1 MKAFSMKR
9 IFLFVFTSSL
19 LLTSCGSIANKNSNY
34 LGSDSIKVRTEEDDE
49 FANDEV
55 PEPIHFVYKNDYGA
69 DDNDYFFYSD
79 DYFRHRATAYNEH
92 LATLSVH
99 MTKYSQNPGNPNSVD
114 DHNWYMDQ
122 SDRVNTFLYSI
133 GFREFQANEDYR
145 SRTAFDTIGLACA
158 SRVIK
163 EGDNQFTVIAC
174 VVRSGGYFFE
184 WENNVFLG
192 TGENS
197 DYMHEGWYNAALKQI
212 AFIDDYIKMEKITGQ
227 IKLWMSGFSRGGA
240 VTNLTAGLLDN
251 KLTMD
256 DRETRNHIYEGV
268 SLKREDILAY
278 TFEAPQGANFN
289 SKTVANPKDELYNN
303 IFNIVNPNDPVTK
316 VAMNDFGF
324 TRFGIDKFITTKFF
338 DAKNYEENRRST
350 GALYAVTHD
359 EYSWA
364 CDKLTTYNIPL
375 SKAITTIATFT
386 DLVSLITKW
395 IMDGN
400 LKPDLVEEDTKKVN
414 YDANIV
420 LTTAIDHIMGYL
432 DTREN
437 YCNRYQNFARA
448 LMRMLMPDVKGSEDV
463 TFREFLVLLI
473 MQGIAYL
480 AYGNTDLIIDWKKY
494 TTISDSDIESV
505 LWLVSNVFL
514 EFPGEL
520 LTLGFNFEDIFDNHS
535 TNLNVAHAQAQDSY
549 YIDWYNNNHPDA
561 TISKVPYRK
570 HSSFF
575 YIDAIDINDV
585 WVQDFSAGIPGYH
598 TAVDVNG
605 SDTGA
610 SDIAKC
616 LDGYAVGY
624 YNYLN
629 YERTITVL
637 PADHDYYYEGNEYS
651 WDPWHLI
658 QCYKWNYIDNQTYY
672 RYHETIVDEYF
683 NCDAGPFGK
692 HINHMVDPE

>member
-1 MKAFSMKR
+1 MKIFSFR
-9 IFLFVFTSSL
+9 HLFLFVFTSAL
-19 LLTSCGSIANKNSNY
+19 LLSSCGSIANASNQKSNSN
-34 LGSDSIKVRTEEDDE
+34 LADTQANEDDE
-49 FANDEV
+49 FANDKF
-55 PEPIHFVYKNDYGA
+55 PEPIHFVYKEYGA
-69 DDNDYFFYSD
+69 DDNDYLFYSD
-79 DYFRHRATAYNEH
+79 NYFRHQSIFYNEH
-92 LATLSVH
+92 LAPLSAH

-114 DHNWYMDQ
+114 DKDWYENQ
-122 SDRVNTFLYSI
+122 SKRVHYFFDAI
-133 GFREFQANEDYR
+133 GFEKFQANEDYYT
-145 SRTAFDTIGLACA
+145 RTAFDTIGLACA
-158 SRVIK
+158 SREITDGEDK
-163 EGDNQFTVIAC
+163 YTVIAC
-174 VVRSGGYFFE
+174 AVRSGGYFFE

-197 DYMHEGWYNAALKQI
+197 DYMHEGWYNAAVKQK
-212 AFIDDYIKMEKITGQ
+212 AFIGDYIKKQNITGQ

-251 KLTMD
+251 QLTLD
-256 DRETRNHIYEGV
+256 DTETRNHVFEGV
-268 SLKREDILAY
+268 SLQRENIYVY

-289 SKTVANPKDELYNN
+289 SKTVANPKDEVYNN

-338 DAKNYEENRRST
+338 DAKNYEENRQIT
-350 GALYAVTHD
+350 GALYAINHG
-359 EYSWA
+359 EYDWK

-375 SKAITTIATFT
+375 SKIITTVADFSNIASF
-386 DLVSLITKW
+386 IIKW
-395 IMDGN
+395 IVDGSP
-400 LKPDLVEEDTKKVN
+400 KPDLVEEDTKKVN

-432 DTREN
+432 GTREN
-437 YCNRYQNFARA
+437 YCNRYQNFARSV
-448 LMRMLMPDVKGSEDV
+448 MKVFMKDVKGPNELGFGDW
-463 TFREFLVLLI
+463 LACLI
-473 MQGIAYL
+473 IQGIAYL
-480 AYGNTDLIIDWKKY
+480 AWGNTDWIINWD
-494 TTISDSDIESV
+494 TFTDLTDGDIESI
-505 LWLVSNVFL
+505 LWLASNVFL

-520 LTLGFNFEDIFDNHS
+520 LTLGFCFEDIFDNHS
-535 TNLNVAHAQAQDSY
+535 TALNVAHAMAQDSY

-624 YNYLN
+624 YNYSN

-658 QCYKWNYIDNQTYY
+658 QCFKWNYIDNQTYY

>member
-1 MKAFSMKR
+1 MKR

-19 LLTSCGSIANKNSNY
+19 LITSCGSIANTYNQKPNSN
-34 LGSDSIKVRTEEDDE
+34 LPNTQADEDDE
-49 FANDEV
+49 FANDTF
-55 PEPIHFVYKNDYGA
+55 PDPIHFVYTEYGA
-69 DDNDYFFYSD
+69 DDNDYLFYSD
-79 DYFRHRATAYNEH
+79 YYFRNRSIFYNVH

-99 MTKYSQNPGNPNSVD
+99 MTKYSQNPGNPDSVD
-114 DHNWYMDQ
+114 DTDWYENQ
-122 SDRVNTFLYSI
+122 SKRVHTFFDAI
-133 GFREFQANEDYR
+133 GFEKFQANEDYYT
-145 SRTAFDTIGLACA
+145 RTTFDTIGLACA
-158 SRVIK
+158 SREITD
-163 EGDNQFTVIAC
+163 GDDKYTVIAC
-174 VVRSGGYFFE
+174 AVRSGGYFFE

-197 DYMHEGWYNAALKQI
+197 DYMHEGWYNAAVKEK
-212 AFIDDYIKMEKITGQ
+212 AFIGDYIKKQNITGQ

-251 KLTMD
+251 QLTLD
-256 DRETRNHIYEGV
+256 DTETRNHVFEGV
-268 SLKREDILAY
+268 SLQRENIYVY

-289 SKTVANPKDELYNN
+289 SKNVANPKDEVFNN

-338 DAKNYEENRRST
+338 DAANYENNRKYT
-350 GALYAVTHD
+350 GALYALNHG
-359 EYSWA
+359 EYGWA
-364 CDKLTTYNIPL
+364 CDKLTTYNIPF
-375 SKAITTIATFT
+375 SKVVSTIADF
-386 DLVSLITKW
+386 SNITSIIVKW
-395 IMDGN
+395 IRDGT

-432 DTREN
+432 GTREN
-437 YCNRYQNFARA
+437 YCNRYQNFARGI
-448 LMRMLMPDVKGSEDV
+448 MKYFMVDVKDSHKIESNV
-463 TFREFLVLLI
+463 FMAMLVL
-473 MQGIAYL
+473 QGIAYL
-480 AYGNTDLIIDWKKY
+480 AWGNTDLVVDWKLF
-494 TTISDSDIESV
+494 TGISDDDINSV
-505 LWLVSNVFL
+505 LWLASNVFL

-520 LTLGFNFEDIFDNHS
+520 LTLGFCFEDIFDNHS
-535 TNLNVAHAQAQDSY
+535 TALNVAHAMAQDSY
-549 YIDWYNNNHPDA
+549 YIDWYNENHRDN

-575 YIDAIDINDV
+575 YIEGIDINDV

-624 YNYLN
+624 YNYAN

-658 QCYKWNYIDNQTYY
+658 QCFKWNYIDNQTYY

>member
-1 MKAFSMKR
+1 MKACSMKR
-9 IFLFVFTSSL
+9 IFLFVFASSL
-19 LLTSCGSIANKNSNY
+19 LLTSCGSSANKNSNY

-114 DHNWYMDQ
+114 DHDWYMDQ

-212 AFIDDYIKMEKITGQ
+212 AFIGDYIKMEKITGQ

-303 IFNIVNPNDPVTK
+303 IFNIVNP
-316 VAMNDFGF
+316 
-324 TRFGIDKFITTKFF
+324 
-338 DAKNYEENRRST
+338 S
-350 GALYAVTHD
+350 D
-359 EYSWA
+359 E
-364 CDKLTTYNIPL
+364 
-375 SKAITTIATFT
+375 
-386 DLVSLITKW
+386 
-395 IMDGN
+395 
-400 LKPDLVEEDTKKVN
+400 
-414 YDANIV
+414 
-420 LTTAIDHIMGYL
+420 
-432 DTREN
+432 
-437 YCNRYQNFARA
+437 
-448 LMRMLMPDVKGSEDV
+448 
-463 TFREFLVLLI
+463 
-473 MQGIAYL
+473 
-480 AYGNTDLIIDWKKY
+480 
-494 TTISDSDIESV
+494 
-505 LWLVSNVFL
+505 
-514 EFPGEL
+514 
-520 LTLGFNFEDIFDNHS
+520 
-535 TNLNVAHAQAQDSY
+535 
-549 YIDWYNNNHPDA
+549 
-561 TISKVPYRK
+561 
-570 HSSFF
+570 
-575 YIDAIDINDV
+575 
-585 WVQDFSAGIPGYH
+585 
-598 TAVDVNG
+598 
-605 SDTGA
+605 
-610 SDIAKC
+610 
-616 LDGYAVGY
+616 
-624 YNYLN
+624 
-629 YERTITVL
+629 
-637 PADHDYYYEGNEYS
+637 
-651 WDPWHLI
+651 
-658 QCYKWNYIDNQTYY
+658 
-672 RYHETIVDEYF
+672 
-683 NCDAGPFGK
+683 
-692 HINHMVDPE
+692 